1 MFNLLKEGELR
12 FLQLFNMSKEIY
24 KNNMKVMMFI
34 LILLFLPINII
45 LGVLSEFMVNSMY
58 GINMNILIQNI
69 ENIGISALPKEYII
83 YNFLYMTVQVFFEP
97 LGIMAVAYVTYKYV
111 CGESINY
118 KEAISRSLEK
128 GGMFLI
134 SAFIY
139 IFFIF
144 IGMSFIFPGIYIAIA
159 GYFYMYA
166 IIIDDKNP
174 LSAIIYS
181 FKTVRKRWFKTFTYL
196 IIIGICKYSISVLMS
211 YVFKGV
217 INQNIF
223 IGTVL
228 IETANQFF
236 NIVFLC
242 LISLMYINRKF
253 IIENKNG
260 I

>member
-1 MFNLLKEGELR
+1 MFNYLKEQELG
-12 FLQLFNMSKEIY
+12 FLQLFNISKEIY
-24 KNNMKVMMFI
+24 KKNIKTMIFI
-34 LILLFLPINII
+34 LILLFLPVNII
-45 LGVLSEFMVNSMY
+45 LGILNNFMANSVSS
-58 GINMNILIQNI
+58 INIDILAENIA
-69 ENIGISALPKEYII
+69 NIGITALPKEYII
-83 YNFLYMTVQVFFEP
+83 YNFLYMTVQLFFEP

-118 KEAISRSLEK
+118 KDAVSRSLEK

-144 IGMSFIFPGIYIAIA
+144 IGMSFVLPGIYIAIA

-166 IIIDDKNP
+166 IIIDNKNP

-181 FKTVRKRWFKTFTYL
+181 FKTVKNRWFKTCTYL
-196 IIIGICKYSISVLMS
+196 IIIGICRYSISVLMS
-211 YVFKGV
+211 YIFSGV
-217 INQNIF
+217 MNQNIF

-236 NIVFLC
+236 NIAFCC

-253 IIENKNG
+253 IIESK
-260 I
+260 